1 MSYFAE
7 EMTNFRGEGIRFS
20 HHCIWGDGRPCAGC
34 QPAELLGKSC
44 LLGQWLSPRAG
55 GDAPGQRL
63 WEGEQGT
70 EVWGRPVGWQREFVL
85 GYMGAQ
91 NLFC

>member
-7 EMTNFRGEGIRFS
+7 EKTNFRSEGVRFS

-44 LLGQWLSPRAG
+44 LLGQWLSPRA
-55 GDAPGQRL
+55 L
-63 WEGEQGT
+63 EEMLQG
-70 EVWGRPVGWQREFVL
+70 R
-85 GYMGAQ
+85 GYGI
-91 NLFC
+91 